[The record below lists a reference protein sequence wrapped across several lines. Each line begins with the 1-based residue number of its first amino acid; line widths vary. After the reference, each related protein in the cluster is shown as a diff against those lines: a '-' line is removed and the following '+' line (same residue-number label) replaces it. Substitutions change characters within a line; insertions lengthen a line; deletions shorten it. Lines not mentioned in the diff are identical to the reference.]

1 MRQLLAWQREAQ
13 ARGGRLQLSGLPPG
27 LLSLATVYGVAPL
40 LNIAESSG

>member
-1 MRQLLAWQREAQ
+1 
-13 ARGGRLQLSGLPPG
+13 LQLSGLPPG